1 MRCMWSVWCIRVG
14 CMHNACMVWGV
25 LCACGR
31 VSTVCGMSG
40 VWGGM
45 GVYVWYVLYVCVS
58 VCVSGCVSLWCVVW
72 VVRGGCGMFV
82 VCAVCVVVCVC
93 GVRECMWLP
102 FSRPLAALYLPLE
115 PLWLGWNCHHPFLYS
130 DSRTVTQVHL
140 GRSAM
145 TFPLTSNFSFLP
157 PSPRALYWSPQPNPS
172 TAKPP
177 NSSIDTR
184 MAREGDNPIPDVLKS
199 QFWLS

>member
-1 MRCMWSVWCIRVG
+1 MSGGCEVYGVYMW
-14 CMHNACMVWGV
+14 NACMMRAWYGGCCVYVGVCLPCVVWV
-25 LCACGR
+25 
-31 VSTVCGMSG
+31 VCGGS
-40 VWGGM
+40 M

-58 VCVSGCVSLWCVVW
+58 ACVSLWCVVW
-72 VVRGGCGMFV
+72 VVCGGCGMFV

-115 PLWLGWNCHHPFLYS
+115 PLWHGWNCHQPFLYS
-130 DSRTVTQVHL
+130 DSRTVPQVHL
-140 GRSAM
+140 GRSIM

-157 PSPRALYWSPQPNPS
+157 PSPRALYSSPQPNPG

-177 NSSIDTR
+177 NSSMDTR
-184 MAREGDNPIPDVLKS
+184 MARKGENPIQDVLKS